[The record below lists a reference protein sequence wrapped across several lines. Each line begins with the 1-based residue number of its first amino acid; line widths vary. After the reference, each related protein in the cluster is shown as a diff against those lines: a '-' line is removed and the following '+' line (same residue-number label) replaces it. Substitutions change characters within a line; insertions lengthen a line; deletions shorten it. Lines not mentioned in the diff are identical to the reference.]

1 MAERM
6 VGGLSDPAPAT
17 PEVQEI
23 ANKVKGQLEQVT
35 NTSYSIFQAISYST
49 QVVSGTN
56 YVIKVQHGDA
66 ATDYVHLWVFQAL
79 PCYGGGLKLSRYQL
93 GKTRDDPIP

>member
-23 ANKVKGQLEQVT
+23 ANK
-35 NTSYSIFQAISYST
+35 AISYST